1 MKDYNLNDL
10 LNNIDFESNRLVK
23 INNKLYLTNY
33 QIEILN
39 KYNIDY
45 KSLGNLS
52 SIIYVAEEILEED
65 DYEDLDEI
73 IRELS
78 ERNYYENT
86 NKWSS
91 FFMVLYKYHIF
102 EHSQ

>member
-1 MKDYNLNDL
+1 MKEYNITELLND
-10 LNNIDFESNRLVK
+10 IDFNKNKLVK
-23 INNKLYLTNY
+23 VNEKLYLTNY

-73 IRELS
+73 IRELA

-86 NKWSS
+86 NK
-91 FFMVLYKYHIF
+91 
-102 EHSQ
+102 

>member
-1 MKDYNLNDL
+1 MKDYNINDL

-73 IRELS
+73 IKELA

-86 NKWSS
+86 NK
-91 FFMVLYKYHIF
+91 
-102 EHSQ
+102 

>member
-39 KYNIDY
+39 KYNINY

-73 IRELS
+73 IRELA

-86 NKWSS
+86 NK
-91 FFMVLYKYHIF
+91 
-102 EHSQ
+102 

>member
-73 IRELS
+73 IKELA

-86 NKWSS
+86 NK
-91 FFMVLYKYHIF
+91 
-102 EHSQ
+102 

>member
-23 INNKLYLTNY
+23 INNKVYLTNY

-73 IRELS
+73 IRELA

-86 NKWSS
+86 NK
-91 FFMVLYKYHIF
+91 
-102 EHSQ
+102 

>member
-52 SIIYVAEEILEED
+52 SIIYVDEEILEED

-73 IRELS
+73 IRELA

-86 NKWSS
+86 NK
-91 FFMVLYKYHIF
+91 
-102 EHSQ
+102 

>member
-10 LNNIDFESNRLVK
+10 LNEVDFKSNKLVK

-45 KSLGNLS
+45 ENLGSLS
-52 SIIYVAEEILEED
+52 SLIYVAEEILEED

-73 IRELS
+73 IRELA

-86 NKWSS
+86 NK
-91 FFMVLYKYHIF
+91 
-102 EHSQ
+102 

>member
-10 LNNIDFESNRLVK
+10 LNNIDFESNKLVK

-33 QIEILN
+33 QIDILN

-45 KSLGNLS
+45 ENLGSLS

-73 IRELS
+73 IRELA

-86 NKWSS
+86 NK
-91 FFMVLYKYHIF
+91 
-102 EHSQ
+102 

>member
-1 MKDYNLNDL
+1 MKNYNLNDL

-73 IRELS
+73 IRELE

-86 NKWSS
+86 NK
-91 FFMVLYKYHIF
+91 
-102 EHSQ
+102 

>member
-1 MKDYNLNDL
+1 MKDYNLNNL

-73 IRELS
+73 IKELA

-86 NKWSS
+86 NK
-91 FFMVLYKYHIF
+91 
-102 EHSQ
+102 

>member
-65 DYEDLDEI
+65 DY
-73 IRELS
+73 
-78 ERNYYENT
+78 
-86 NKWSS
+86 
-91 FFMVLYKYHIF
+91 
-102 EHSQ
+102 

>member
-45 KSLGNLS
+45 KSIGNLS
-52 SIIYVAEEILEED
+52 SIINVSEEIIEED
-65 DYEDLDEI
+65 DY
-73 IRELS
+73 
-78 ERNYYENT
+78 
-86 NKWSS
+86 
-91 FFMVLYKYHIF
+91 
-102 EHSQ
+102 

>member
-45 KSLGNLS
+45 KSLGKLS

-73 IRELS
+73 IKELA

-86 NKWSS
+86 NK
-91 FFMVLYKYHIF
+91 
-102 EHSQ
+102 

>member
-65 DYEDLDEI
+65 DYENLDEI
-73 IRELS
+73 IKELA

-86 NKWSS
+86 NK
-91 FFMVLYKYHIF
+91 
-102 EHSQ
+102 

>member
-1 MKDYNLNDL
+1 MKEYKLNDL

-73 IRELS
+73 IKELA

-86 NKWSS
+86 NK
-91 FFMVLYKYHIF
+91 
-102 EHSQ
+102 

>member
-39 KYNIDY
+39 KYNIDH

-73 IRELS
+73 IRELA

-86 NKWSS
+86 NK
-91 FFMVLYKYHIF
+91 
-102 EHSQ
+102 

>member
-1 MKDYNLNDL
+1 MKDYNINDL

-23 INNKLYLTNY
+23 VNNKLYLTNY

-73 IRELS
+73 IRELA

-86 NKWSS
+86 NK
-91 FFMVLYKYHIF
+91 
-102 EHSQ
+102 

>member
-23 INNKLYLTNY
+23 VNNKLYLTNY

-45 KSLGNLS
+45 ESLGNLS

-73 IRELS
+73 IRELA

-86 NKWSS
+86 NK
-91 FFMVLYKYHIF
+91 
-102 EHSQ
+102 

>member
-52 SIIYVAEEILEED
+52 SIIYVAEEILVED

-86 NKWSS
+86 NK
-91 FFMVLYKYHIF
+91 
-102 EHSQ
+102 

>member
-65 DYEDLDEI
+65 DYDDLDEI

-86 NKWSS
+86 NK
-91 FFMVLYKYHIF
+91 
-102 EHSQ
+102 

>member
-1 MKDYNLNDL
+1 MKNYNLNDL
-10 LNNIDFESNRLVK
+10 LNDIDFESNRLVK

-45 KSLGNLS
+45 KNLGNLS
-52 SIIYVAEEILEED
+52 SIIFTAEEILEED

-73 IRELS
+73 IKELS

-86 NKWSS
+86 NK
-91 FFMVLYKYHIF
+91 
-102 EHSQ
+102 

>member
-1 MKDYNLNDL
+1 MKDYNINDL
-10 LNNIDFESNRLVK
+10 LNEVDFKSNKLVK

-45 KSLGNLS
+45 ENLGSLS

-73 IRELS
+73 IRELA

-86 NKWSS
+86 NK
-91 FFMVLYKYHIF
+91 
-102 EHSQ
+102 

>member
-23 INNKLYLTNY
+23 INNKLYLTTY

-45 KSLGNLS
+45 NRLGNLS

-73 IRELS
+73 IRELA

-86 NKWSS
+86 NK
-91 FFMVLYKYHIF
+91 
-102 EHSQ
+102 

>member
-39 KYNIDY
+39 KYNIY
-45 KSLGNLS
+45 
-52 SIIYVAEEILEED
+52 
-65 DYEDLDEI
+65 
-73 IRELS
+73 
-78 ERNYYENT
+78 
-86 NKWSS
+86 
-91 FFMVLYKYHIF
+91 
-102 EHSQ
+102 

>member
-23 INNKLYLTNY
+23 INDKLYLTNY

-45 KSLGNLS
+45 NSLGNLS

-73 IRELS
+73 IKELA

-86 NKWSS
+86 NK
-91 FFMVLYKYHIF
+91 
-102 EHSQ
+102 

>member
-73 IRELS
+73 IRELA
-78 ERNYYENT
+78 ERNYYENM
-86 NKWSS
+86 NK
-91 FFMVLYKYHIF
+91 
-102 EHSQ
+102 

>member
-1 MKDYNLNDL
+1 MKNYNINEL
-10 LNNIDFESNRLVK
+10 LNNIDFESNKLVK

-45 KSLGNLS
+45 KNLGNLS
-52 SIIYVAEEILEED
+52 SIIFTAEEILEED

-73 IRELS
+73 IKELS

-86 NKWSS
+86 NK
-91 FFMVLYKYHIF
+91 
-102 EHSQ
+102 

>member
-1 MKDYNLNDL
+1 MKNYNLNDL
-10 LNNIDFESNRLVK
+10 LNDIDFESNRLVK

-52 SIIYVAEEILEED
+52 SIIYVAEEIIEED

-73 IRELS
+73 IRELA

-86 NKWSS
+86 NK
-91 FFMVLYKYHIF
+91 
-102 EHSQ
+102 

>member
-65 DYEDLDEI
+65 DCEDLDEI
-73 IRELS
+73 IRELA

-86 NKWSS
+86 NK
-91 FFMVLYKYHIF
+91 
-102 EHSQ
+102 

>member
-10 LNNIDFESNRLVK
+10 LNEVDFKSNKLVK

-45 KSLGNLS
+45 ENLGSLS

-73 IRELS
+73 IRELA
-78 ERNYYENT
+78 ERN
-86 NKWSS
+86 KLLW
-91 FFMVLYKYHIF
+91 KY
-102 EHSQ
+102 

>member
-10 LNNIDFESNRLVK
+10 LNNIDFESNSLVK

-73 IRELS
+73 IKELA

-86 NKWSS
+86 NK
-91 FFMVLYKYHIF
+91 
-102 EHSQ
+102 

>member
-1 MKDYNLNDL
+1 MKDYNLNEL

-65 DYEDLDEI
+65 EYEDLDEI
-73 IRELS
+73 IRELA

-86 NKWSS
+86 NK
-91 FFMVLYKYHIF
+91 
-102 EHSQ
+102 

>member
-1 MKDYNLNDL
+1 MKDCNLNDL
-10 LNNIDFESNRLVK
+10 LNEVDFKSNKLVK

-45 KSLGNLS
+45 ENLGSLS

-73 IRELS
+73 IRELA

-86 NKWSS
+86 NK
-91 FFMVLYKYHIF
+91 
-102 EHSQ
+102 

>member
-10 LNNIDFESNRLVK
+10 LNDIDFNKNKLVK
-23 INNKLYLTNY
+23 VNEKLYLTNY

-52 SIIYVAEEILEED
+52 SIIYMAEEILEED

-73 IRELS
+73 IRELA

-86 NKWSS
+86 NK
-91 FFMVLYKYHIF
+91 
-102 EHSQ
+102 

>member
-33 QIEILN
+33 QIKILN

-73 IRELS
+73 IRELA

-86 NKWSS
+86 NK
-91 FFMVLYKYHIF
+91 
-102 EHSQ
+102 